1 MLFIGTIVNAATVIG
16 GSLAGGLASGR
27 LPRRHTRTAF
37 DALGLFTIFLGIR
50 MALQMDNPMIVV
62 VSLVAGSIMGSAL
75 NIGTAI
81 ERLTGTSRTNA
92 DDRASGTAEGILTA
106 FLVFCIGSMTVV
118 GAINEGLGLGSDLL
132 LTKAAMDFFSAII
145 FAGLYG
151 WRAVMTAALPLVLFQ
166 GGLTLAAHLL
176 GCGVDARVV
185 ADLSAVGGVMMIG
198 LGLSIL
204 EIRRIAV
211 VDMLPA
217 LALAAAASWTVN
229 LFN

>member
-1 MLFIGTIVNAATVIG
+1 
-16 GSLAGGLASGR
+16 
-27 LPRRHTRTAF
+27 
-37 DALGLFTIFLGIR
+37 
-50 MALQMDNPMIVV
+50 
-62 VSLVAGSIMGSAL
+62 
-75 NIGTAI
+75 
-81 ERLTGTSRTNA
+81 
-92 DDRASGTAEGILTA
+92 
-106 FLVFCIGSMTVV
+106 MTVV

-176 GCGVDARVV
+176 GCARVV

-204 EIRRIAV
+204 EIRRISV